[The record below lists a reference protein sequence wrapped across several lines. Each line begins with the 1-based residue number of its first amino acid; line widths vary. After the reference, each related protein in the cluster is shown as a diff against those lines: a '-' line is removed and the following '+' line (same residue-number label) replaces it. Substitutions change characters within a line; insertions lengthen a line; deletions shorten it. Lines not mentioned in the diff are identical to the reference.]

1 MILILIFLV
10 ISWFI
15 LISVIVYDLK
25 KDYDRRQKIIK
36 FFLNC
41 DNSKV
46 THIKGNGLLKG
57 DF

>member
-10 ISWFI
+10 ISWFV

-36 FFLNC
+36 LFLNC

-46 THIKGNGLLKG
+46 AHIKGNGLLKG